1 MDHLTSLIQQD
12 ESENLEFKEQWND
25 HDLEALASF
34 VNTKGGTLLI
44 GVKDNRM
51 VIGWAG
57 DDQAQQ
63 RVINQIVEILRVQP
77 SVSVQQEQGKAVLV
91 IEVKPSSTLVACRG
105 RYYQRVGNTTREI
118 PAEQLGHYFIAKLG
132 VQWDSVTNGY
142 SLDLI
147 DPVAVQRFLELTRT
161 RLPFARGDESVKNC
175 PS

>member
-118 PAEQLGHYFIAKLG
+118 PAEQLGHY
-132 VQWDSVTNGY
+132 S
-142 SLDLI
+142 
-147 DPVAVQRFLELTRT
+147 TRKAW
-161 RLPFARGDESVKNC
+161 RAMG
-175 PS
+175 